1 MTQREQ
7 SQLRNHLQRNQSRRP
22 PRSLKIKNEDLDR
35 DRTQDPLQ
43 EVGVLLS
50 LQGILAVAAGQDRDQ
65 DLVLQVTAETR
76 KMMGT
81 LHEDR
86 NVNTDEARVEA
97 VIQARLRGAVLDL
110 RPHHAVAR
118 GRDNLSR

>member
-1 MTQREQ
+1 MGPE
-7 SQLRNHLQRNQSRRP
+7 RR
-22 PRSLKIKNEDLDR
+22 
-35 DRTQDPLQ
+35 
-43 EVGVLLS
+43 
-50 LQGILAVAAGQDRDQ
+50 QDRDQ